1 MENKLQSLNPIAV
14 EASASSAVLRTESG
28 TDARQKHCLS
38 FPNPGTIQKQ
48 KSL

>member
-1 MENKLQSLNPIAV
+1 MENKLQFLNPIAV
-14 EASASSAVLRTESG
+14 EAAASSAGLRTESG
-28 TDARQKHCLS
+28 TDARQKHYHS